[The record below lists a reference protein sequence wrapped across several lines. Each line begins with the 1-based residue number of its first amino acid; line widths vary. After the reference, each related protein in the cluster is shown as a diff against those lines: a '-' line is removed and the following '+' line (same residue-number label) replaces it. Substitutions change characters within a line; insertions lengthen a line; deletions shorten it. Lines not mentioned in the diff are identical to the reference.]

1 MDTEKRKAK
10 IQMEKEKIQ
19 AAKADAKAKSK
30 KKKKEPT
37 TPVARAGTPP
47 RGKAAAESA
56 DAAVGAPEPEPEP
69 EPGSVAPAAV
79 VAAKRKASIAKE
91 AAKRKKALQE
101 QRAAKKRA
109 ATPERK
115 ADDSKPKASA
125 AAERKAALQK
135 ERQKRAEAAA
145 VSDGA
150 AADTPSQPGGKANG
164 TKAKADP
171 VTPTARPADAA
182 PKPTVTSVAGTS
194 RKATSVA
201 KSTKPTKSKK
211 ESKADAIAAKKEEI
225 KRKRALKAKGAGAAS
240 DAEPGK
246 ADEEPPPLPPG
257 EQRARPQPAKAKSA
271 QGKRK
276 KAPATPRQEP
286 APEPAPDAAPL
297 DPADILRRLH
307 AAADGGDEAALATA
321 VAQAT
326 KAGVDLNAPDP
337 TRDDCTA
344 VYLAAQRGHHRLVER
359 LAQNGADLM
368 LPGAMDAT
376 PLFIASYHGFDRVVG
391 VIADNLPTNKVWRA
405 VRSHRAP
412 PARPARP
419 SCPALQP
426 RLSPGSLLAPSAG
439 REVDG
444 REIVRPGD
452 VFKPDTKKAD
462 RAGLYEGVLLGSDQQ
477 WPRTGDEWAKLPGDL
492 FESVTEREIQLEKRV
507 DDSSPFFI
515 ACQEGNKAVVQVLFE
530 AGVDIEA
537 PDGQG
542 ATPFYSA
549 CQQGQ
554 LDVVRFLFGK
564 ENPRSG
570 EILDPERGIT
580 VNGVM

>member
-47 RGKAAAESA
+47 RGKAGSAATE
-56 DAAVGAPEPEPEP
+56 AVGAPEPEPEP

-145 VSDGA
+145 ASDGA
-150 AADTPSQPGGKANG
+150 AADAPSQPGGKANG

-246 ADEEPPPLPPG
+246 AGEEPPPLPPG

-276 KAPATPRQEP
+276 KAPTTPRQEP

-391 VIADNLPTNKVWRA
+391 VIADNLPTDKVWRA
-405 VRSHRAP
+405 VRNHRGA
-412 PARPARP
+412 
-419 SCPALQP
+419 
-426 RLSPGSLLAPSAG
+426 
-439 REVDG
+439 DG

-477 WPRTGDEWAKLPGDL
+477 WPRAGDEWAKLPGDL

-549 CQQGQ
+549 CQQGK
-554 LDVVRFLFGK
+554 LDVVQYLFGK

-570 EILDPERGIT
+570 DILDPERGIT

>member
-47 RGKAAAESA
+47 RGKAGSAATE
-56 DAAVGAPEPEPEP
+56 AVGAPEPEPEP

-145 VSDGA
+145 SDGA
-150 AADTPSQPGGKANG
+150 AAYAPSQPGGKANG

-246 ADEEPPPLPPG
+246 ADEAGEEPPPLPPG

-276 KAPATPRQEP
+276 KAPTTPRQEP

-391 VIADNLPTNKVWRA
+391 VIADNLPTDKVWRA
-405 VRSHRAP
+405 VRNHRGA
-412 PARPARP
+412 
-419 SCPALQP
+419 
-426 RLSPGSLLAPSAG
+426 
-439 REVDG
+439 DG

-477 WPRTGDEWAKLPGDL
+477 WPRAGDEWAKLPGDL

-549 CQQGQ
+549 CQQGK
-554 LDVVRFLFGK
+554 LDVVQYLFGK

-570 EILDPERGIT
+570 DILDPERGIT